1 MTAVLSAENNLEV
14 VKIQRQHHEH
24 QNKMANILGH
34 VMRKEKQE
42 CIITGLI
49 YRNKNKQ
56 PQ

>member
-14 VKIQRQHHEH
+14 VKIQRQHREH
-24 QNKMANILGH
+24 QNKMANILRH